1 MRSHGRRSHR
11 RVVSHKRKSS
21 HGRRRQRGGGS
32 CAAMPSNTASFGLI
46 GGRRHSHRRRSHRQ
60 RGGMAPWSTG
70 SALLLDGSARV
81 QAEQGGLD
89 SYIAELPSVIPK
101 QGGGRRRSHRRRSH
115 RRRSQRQRGGMSPYD
130 APGMLLSRDQYPHAG
145 QNPQFVTEASV
156 NPLYGEFRG
165 AQVPR

>member
-1 MRSHGRRSHR
+1 MARHR
-11 RVVSHKRKSS
+11 RTSHKRAS
-21 HGRRRQRGGGS
+21 HRRRQRGGGS
-32 CAAMPSNTASFGLI
+32 CAAMPSNTTSFGLV
-46 GGRRHSHRRRSHRQ
+46 GGRRRRRSHRQ

-101 QGGGRRRSHRRRSH
+101 QGGGRRYRHSHRRRSH
-115 RRRSQRQRGGMSPYD
+115 RRQHGGMSPYD
-130 APGMLLSRDQYPHAG
+130 APAMLLARDQYPHAG

-165 AQVPR
+165 AQVPQ